1 MVKILFCDIDGT
13 LTDGTVFYSERGEE
27 FKQFSHRDGR
37 AFHLLKHKSKVKV
50 FLITSETGGIN
61 AARAAKF
68 QKLGTIAGFVG
79 GKETKQ
85 DIVRK
90 IAKQENVDLSECA
103 FFGDDTNDLD
113 AMLAC
118 GYMGCP
124 GDANQIIKELE
135 DICVTDALGGRG
147 AVREYVDWLF
157 LTEKIHG
164 NSLNGGGN
172 EDQTNT

>member
-1 MVKILFCDIDGT
+1 MVKILFCDMDGT
-13 LTDGTVFYSERGEE
+13 MTDGTVFYSERGEE

-68 QKLGTIAGFVG
+68 IKLGTIAGFMEG
-79 GKETKQ
+79 EEAKQ
-85 DIVRK
+85 DTVRK
-90 IAKQENVDLSECA
+90 IAEQENVDLSECA

-113 AMLAC
+113 ALAAC

-124 GDANQIIKELE
+124 GDANLAIKELE
-135 DICVTDALGGRG
+135 DIFVAQAFGGHG

-157 LTEKIHG
+157 ITEQIYRG
-164 NSLNGGGN
+164 
-172 EDQTNT
+172 